1 MKFGSLNSK
10 VKTHEGVVD
19 LNQAFFNANWVVQA
33 ELLSDLMAE
42 LQKYYI
48 HAVSQGGKRQPRENK
63 SAE

>member
-10 VKTHEGVVD
+10 IKTHEGVVD

-33 ELLSDLMAE
+33 ELLSDWMAE

-48 HAVSQGGKRQPRENK
+48 QLQVTHTEIRQKPEWP
-63 SAE
+63 